1 MAQMMRERRVLIN
14 LRYVYVGLRR
24 TMREGNRRHEI
35 CDTQTGW
42 VTTRHS
48 ELVDWRNERW

>member
-35 CDTQTGW
+35 CDRQTEW